1 MKLYYI
7 QFNIGK
13 AKYVISYHNGIDKH
27 KDGSNFYGIR
37 IFHNKKKL
45 ADFEKQ
51 LLNSGYIYKY

>member
-1 MKLYYI
+1 MKTYHI
-7 QFNIGK
+7 QYNIGK
-13 AKYVISYHNGIDKH
+13 AKYCVSYHNGIDKH
-27 KDGSNFYGIR
+27 NDGSNFFAIA